1 MAVKYR
7 GVRGEGFTPTSR
19 TVRIPARAV
28 SASVSE
34 TQQGRTH
41 DSIGATAKLREE
53 SSMDNVKKLQQ
64 KEAAAAVCIEPF
76 QGFSAAAQFQ
86 SDRGSIVSTCLKKN
100 VKAFGPNVLNQPC
113 NQSSMFTAAEEG
125 CTTQHLQKGGSTVQ
139 DHPEGARKMLSQKP
153 WSYSTKSPAA
163 GGAPLLQTEKSPVLK
178 TGSSRLPT
186 RDLKL
191 PLEATTTPTLKKRKS
206 GLQQQSRFLQ
216 SPVRVFHSP
225 KGPPNSAKDRKG
237 TLEIKGRMMTANPS
251 SRPASKNKPG
261 ARGEQ
266 GPSKEGDKKSS
277 DAREAGANISKLR
290 TEILAVSSSPM
301 LQRKP
306 NPRKSKELGALHRVM
321 MRSSIDLSVGG
332 RRVRHLSQVLRNEN
346 EVLQQNQ
353 QYVKELQQLR
363 DEIAQK
369 DKEVERARSAG
380 MLLKQL
386 CTTQGEELKALKEAF
401 PAIFKEMSEIQET
414 NYKQEKELDTVQTV
428 ITPLQAEIASLQE
441 RIACLTADLKQARAV
456 SSTLAERLE
465 KTEKLGCQSCR
476 LNDSSKAANKAEAAQ
491 AQRLKEN
498 KPTTYPGDHHGKL
511 LQQLC
516 ISAAIQ
522 EEAAIPEWWCDIN
535 PLQESACSNGALH
548 IDVSKNRNMVSSL
561 HTASQG
567 GSQHYEGSFVN

>member
-7 GVRGEGFTPTSR
+7 GVRGEGFTPASR

-34 TQQGRTH
+34 TQEGRTH
-41 DSIGATAKLREE
+41 DTIGATAKLREE
-53 SSMDNVKKLQQ
+53 RSMDDVKKLQQ
-64 KEAAAAVCIEPF
+64 KEAAAAAACIEPF
-76 QGFSAAAQFQ
+76 QGFSAAAQCQ
-86 SDRGSIVSTCLKKN
+86 SDRGIIVSTCLKKN
-100 VKAFGPNVLNQPC
+100 VKTFGPNVLNQPC
-113 NQSSMFTAAEEG
+113 NQSSMFSAAEEG

-153 WSYSTKSPAA
+153 WSYSTKSSAA

-178 TGSSRLPT
+178 TGSSRMPT

-191 PLEATTTPTLKKRKS
+191 PLEATTTPTVKKRKS

-261 ARGEQ
+261 AQGEQ

-277 DAREAGANISKLR
+277 DAREAGAKISKLR
-290 TEILAVSSSPM
+290 TEILKKVAVTSSPM

-306 NPRKSKELGALHRVM
+306 NPRKSKEHGALHRVM
-321 MRSSIDLSVGG
+321 MRASIDLSVGG

-363 DEIAQK
+363 DEIALK
-369 DKEVERARSAG
+369 DKEVCMYGCVFYIFNTSPS
-380 MLLKQL
+380 MW
-386 CTTQGEELKALKEAF
+386 EAWF
-401 PAIFKEMSEIQET
+401 LICRNHT
-414 NYKQEKELDTVQTV
+414 
-428 ITPLQAEIASLQE
+428 
-441 RIACLTADLKQARAV
+441 
-456 SSTLAERLE
+456 SSHE
-465 KTEKLGCQSCR
+465 
-476 LNDSSKAANKAEAAQ
+476 
-491 AQRLKEN
+491 
-498 KPTTYPGDHHGKL
+498 Y
-511 LQQLC
+511 
-516 ISAAIQ
+516 
-522 EEAAIPEWWCDIN
+522 
-535 PLQESACSNGALH
+535 
-548 IDVSKNRNMVSSL
+548 
-561 HTASQG
+561 
-567 GSQHYEGSFVN
+567 

>member
-1 MAVKYR
+1 LIGDSFTMAVKYR
-7 GVRGEGFTPTSR
+7 GVRGEGFTPASR

-41 DSIGATAKLREE
+41 DTIGATAKLREE

-64 KEAAAAVCIEPF
+64 KEAPVAACIEPF
-76 QGFSAAAQFQ
+76 QGFSATAQCQ

-100 VKAFGPNVLNQPC
+100 VKTFGPNVLNEPC
-113 NQSSMFTAAEEG
+113 NQSSMFSAAEEG
-125 CTTQHLQKGGSTVQ
+125 CTTQHLQKGSSTVQ

-178 TGSSRLPT
+178 TGSSRMPT

-206 GLQQQSRFLQ
+206 GLQQQSRF
-216 SPVRVFHSP
+216 HSP
-225 KGPPNSAKDRKG
+225 KGPPNSANDRKG

-266 GPSKEGDKKSS
+266 GPSKECDKKSS
-277 DAREAGANISKLR
+277 DAIEAEAKISKLR
-290 TEILAVSSSPM
+290 TEILKKVAVSSSPM
-301 LQRKP
+301 LQRKL
-306 NPRKSKELGALHRVM
+306 NPRKSKELGALHRAM

-353 QYVKELQQLR
+353 QYVKELQQLQ

-369 DKEVERARSAG
+369 DKEVCMYVCMYVWCVFYILSTSPSMWEAWFLICRNHTSSHEYSKDLAHSIPWNAFV
-380 MLLKQL
+380 LL
-386 CTTQGEELKALKEAF
+386 
-401 PAIFKEMSEIQET
+401 
-414 NYKQEKELDTVQTV
+414 
-428 ITPLQAEIASLQE
+428 
-441 RIACLTADLKQARAV
+441 
-456 SSTLAERLE
+456 
-465 KTEKLGCQSCR
+465 
-476 LNDSSKAANKAEAAQ
+476 
-491 AQRLKEN
+491 QRL
-498 KPTTYPGDHHGKL
+498 
-511 LQQLC
+511 
-516 ISAAIQ
+516 
-522 EEAAIPEWWCDIN
+522 
-535 PLQESACSNGALH
+535 
-548 IDVSKNRNMVSSL
+548 VS
-561 HTASQG
+561 
-567 GSQHYEGSFVN
+567 

>member
-1 MAVKYR
+1 
-7 GVRGEGFTPTSR
+7 
-19 TVRIPARAV
+19 
-28 SASVSE
+28 VSE

-41 DSIGATAKLREE
+41 DTIGAAAKLREE
-53 SSMDNVKKLQQ
+53 SSMDNLKKLQQ
-64 KEAAAAVCIEPF
+64 KEAAAAACIEPF
-76 QGFSAAAQFQ
+76 QGFSAAAQCQ
-86 SDRGSIVSTCLKKN
+86 SDRGSIVSTCLKNN

-113 NQSSMFTAAEEG
+113 NQSSMLSAAEEG
-125 CTTQHLQKGGSTVQ
+125 STTQHLQKGGSTVQ

-206 GLQQQSRFLQ
+206 SLQQQSRFLQ

-251 SRPASKNKPG
+251 KNKPG
-261 ARGEQ
+261 ARGVQ

-277 DAREAGANISKLR
+277 DASEAGAKISKLR
-290 TEILAVSSSPM
+290 TEILKKVAVSSSPM

-306 NPRKSKELGALHRVM
+306 NPRKSKELGALHRVV

-369 DKEVERARSAG
+369 DKEVCMYVWTCVLHPQPFTFNVGS
-380 MLLKQL
+380 LVSNLQKPHKLTLVLKGSCSQH
-386 CTTQGEELKALKEAF
+386 
-401 PAIFKEMSEIQET
+401 
-414 NYKQEKELDTVQTV
+414 
-428 ITPLQAEIASLQE
+428 SLQ
-441 RIACLTADLKQARAV
+441 C
-456 SSTLAERLE
+456 S
-465 KTEKLGCQSCR
+465 
-476 LNDSSKAANKAEAAQ
+476 SSKA
-491 AQRLKEN
+491 
-498 KPTTYPGDHHGKL
+498 
-511 LQQLC
+511 C
-516 ISAAIQ
+516 IL
-522 EEAAIPEWWCDIN
+522 N
-535 PLQESACSNGALH
+535 NFFLF
-548 IDVSKNRNMVSSL
+548 
-561 HTASQG
+561 
-567 GSQHYEGSFVN
+567 GS